1 MRHEGST
8 FCLGHETRG
17 MGFKMRVGGGTPPSG
32 LVSSGRVVVGG
43 VLHPNAAA
51 AEAAPRVY
59 KLAFRV
65 GSAALGAA

>member
-1 MRHEGST
+1 MLLKDTRRGVWGSRCHRRGS
-8 FCLGHETRG
+8 CLRE
-17 MGFKMRVGGGTPPSG
+17 GGG
-32 LVSSGRVVVGG
+32 GG

-65 GSAALGAA
+65 GSAALEAA

>member
-1 MRHEGST
+1 MTRRGPHFASK
-8 FCLGHETRG
+8 GHETRG
-17 MGFKMRVGGGTPPSG
+17 MGFKGD
-32 LVSSGRVVVGG
+32 
-43 VLHPNAAA
+43 AAA

>member
-1 MRHEGST
+1 MALKEKSSLVTRELPKVVPPEAGLIT
-8 FCLGHETRG
+8 LQACACTRG
-17 MGFKMRVGGGTPPSG
+17 GG
-32 LVSSGRVVVGG
+32 GG

>member
-1 MRHEGST
+1 
-8 FCLGHETRG
+8 
-17 MGFKMRVGGGTPPSG
+17 MGFKMLLFFTVGVRVFREGGG
-32 LVSSGRVVVGG
+32 GG

>member
-1 MRHEGST
+1 MNQPST
-8 FCLGHETRG
+8 CGMTRRGPHFASKGHETRG
-17 MGFKMRVGGGTPPSG
+17 MGWWW
-32 LVSSGRVVVGG
+32 G

-65 GSAALGAA
+65 GSAALEAA